1 MVIIYVNITTEW
13 GVRMKIG
20 DIKVIDNINYLI
32 LDILEKNNNIYV
44 MVTKLDKNNEPT
56 MDEYKVYEVTNGDWK
71 QEENPKILNELLPIF
86 TENIRKL
93 VANLTGE

>member
-1 MVIIYVNITTEW
+1 
-13 GVRMKIG
+13 MKIG

-71 QEENPKILNELLPIF
+71 QEENPKILNGLLPIF
-86 TENIRKL
+86 TENIKKL
-93 VANLTGE
+93 VINLMGE

>member
-1 MVIIYVNITTEW
+1 
-13 GVRMKIG
+13 MKIG

-56 MDEYKVYEVTNGDWK
+56 MDEYKVYEITNGDWK
-71 QEENPKILNELLPIF
+71 QEENPKILNGLLPIF

-93 VANLTGE
+93 VAKLTGE

>member
-1 MVIIYVNITTEW
+1 
-13 GVRMKIG
+13 MKIG

-56 MDEYKVYEVTNGDWK
+56 MDEYKVYEVTNEDWK
-71 QEENPKILNELLPIF
+71 QEENPKILNVLLPIF

>member
-1 MVIIYVNITTEW
+1 
-13 GVRMKIG
+13 MKIG

-71 QEENPKILNELLPIF
+71 QEENPKILNGLLPIF

-93 VANLTGE
+93 VANLTG

>member
-1 MVIIYVNITTEW
+1 
-13 GVRMKIG
+13 MKIG

-71 QEENPKILNELLPIF
+71 QEENPKILNGLLPIF

-93 VANLTGE
+93 VANLTGEQK

>member
-1 MVIIYVNITTEW
+1 
-13 GVRMKIG
+13 MKIG

-71 QEENPKILNELLPIF
+71 QEENPKILNGLLPIF
-86 TENIRKL
+86 TENIKKL

>member
-1 MVIIYVNITTEW
+1 
-13 GVRMKIG
+13 MKIG

-71 QEENPKILNELLPIF
+71 QEENPKILNELLPTF

>member
-1 MVIIYVNITTEW
+1 
-13 GVRMKIG
+13 MKIG

-44 MVTKLDKNNEPT
+44 MVTKLDKNNEST

-71 QEENPKILNELLPIF
+71 QEENPKILNGLLPIF

>member
-1 MVIIYVNITTEW
+1 
-13 GVRMKIG
+13 MKIG

-56 MDEYKVYEVTNGDWK
+56 MDEYKVYKIEKNSWQQETNEG
-71 QEENPKILNELLPIF
+71 ILNELMPII
-86 TENIRKL
+86 TKNIRNLLNKL
-93 VANLTGE
+93 AGD

>member
-13 GVRMKIG
+13 GIRMKIG

-71 QEENPKILNELLPIF
+71 QEENTKILNGLLPIF